1 VIHSSL
7 ASADSGVSPAPAQ
20 MRWWHRL
27 ALICFACVNVAA
39 IGIFFAV
46 FVGVVMSPPNP
57 RNLLFFLVAGGVA
70 FAVLALGQFF
80 YWSRLALGRLKG
92 RRP

>member
-1 VIHSSL
+1 MHDIL
-7 ASADSGVSPAPAQ
+7 ASADSGASSAPAQ

-27 ALICFACVNVAA
+27 ALICFACVNAAA

-46 FVGVVMSPPNP
+46 FVGVVISPPTP
-57 RNLLFFLVAGGVA
+57 RNLLYFLVSGGFA

-80 YWSRLALGRLKG
+80 YWSRLALRRMKE